1 MKQNVGFTKGR
12 TAEHARPR
20 VTSPSCGRRR
30 RRLGSG
36 AKRPRRCRCNAPAKS
51 RPPLRQ
57 AYVSRGPLLQ
67 MARRRLHPSWPRI
80 TLTPDSSVP
89 SQHTPSSTTDVTFPQ
104 HQPMPSAISATSMS
118 YPHTASTSSFHPP
131 ATYKRYSQI
140 TDHNQPY
147 GSSSPY
153 GAAYARRGASYQTT
167 PTMSL
172 RGVGDTTGMAGSG
185 AFYDQGRRHSEA
197 TVPPLATAPSLAP
210 LSASTG
216 SDAPMSAESQAESP
230 LEAAQAQA

>member
-89 SQHTPSSTTDVTFPQ
+89 SQHTPSSTTDLP
-104 HQPMPSAISATSMS
+104 ATSAHAVRHLRHIHVL
-118 YPHTASTSSFHPP
+118 PTHGFDIVVPP
-131 ATYKRYSQI
+131 PCDVQAI
-140 TDHNQPY
+140 LTDHRSQPAVRLQQPVW
-147 GSSSPY
+147 SRICPPRSKLPDDPNDEP
-153 GAAYARRGASYQTT
+153 ARSGRHDGDGGQRGLLRPGETT
-167 PTMSL
+167 
-172 RGVGDTTGMAGSG
+172 
-185 AFYDQGRRHSEA
+185 
-197 TVPPLATAPSLAP
+197 
-210 LSASTG
+210 
-216 SDAPMSAESQAESP
+216 
-230 LEAAQAQA
+230 